1 MNGITLV
8 HDDHGLVEVRV
19 DATSAETLQV
29 MGPIAWVAF
38 VTLALAGHDDGGV
51 WVTRVA
57 SRDLAA
63 RLGIGRDRA
72 ATALIV
78 LRRHGLIIEPRDP
91 RRGSRF
97 TDAYCELRVTIA

>member
-8 HDDHGLVEVRV
+8 HDERGQLEIRIDP
-19 DATSAETLQV
+19 TSAETLRLL
-29 MGPIAWVAF
+29 GPIAWVAF

-57 SRDLAA
+57 SRDLAE

-72 ATALIV
+72 ASALIV
-78 LRRHGLIIEPRDP
+78 LRRHGLIIEPRDM
-91 RRGSRF
+91 RRQSRF
-97 TDAYCELRVTIA
+97 APAYCELRITIA